1 VKLFR
6 VAELMANG
14 ALSTGNPLKW
24 IDYLRFGWFDPLM
37 KLGALTTLQKED
49 IWYTEPRDLPE
60 NIVAELEPLWNREVE
75 RARRAGVAPS
85 LFRAAANY
93 MAWHWLTGSF
103 LRCTADMM
111 DFVRP
116 IIMQQILLVMEGN
129 ADQAWGWVTQDNV
142 WMLGVLMFCSAMTW
156 TFNNVHFNYRMLVK
170 SFRLR
175 AGMIGLL
182 YKKSLTLSPGA
193 KAMYTSGKITNLMAN
208 DADKMT

>member
-1 VKLFR
+1 
-6 VAELMANG
+6 
-14 ALSTGNPLKW
+14 
-24 IDYLRFGWFDPLM
+24 M

-93 MAWHWLTGSF
+93 MSWHWLTGSF

-142 WMLGVLMFCSAMTW
+142 WMLGVLMFCSAMVSLPVPVLSMPVPVLTRAHPCPCSPSDLDLQQRS
-156 TFNNVHFNYRMLVK
+156 FQLPDAGQVLPAAGGDDRPALQEVAHPQPGRESHVHLGKDHQPHGQRRGQDDVK
-170 SFRLR
+170 
-175 AGMIGLL
+175 
-182 YKKSLTLSPGA
+182 
-193 KAMYTSGKITNLMAN
+193 
-208 DADKMT
+208 